1 MEKSSE
7 ISGLQ
12 RLCSLAANRTGKS
25 RKQEGNGSFIVYY
38 RVSTKRQGE
47 SGLGLDAQREA
58 AESYVRK
65 QGGTIIAEYR
75 EVETGKDCRR
85 TEIIKAILHADR
97 SWATLVIAKLDRLA
111 RNLWFTSTLMESK
124 IDFVACDNPHATR
137 LTIHILAAV
146 AEEEARLIS
155 QRTKAALTA
164 YKARGGILGP
174 ATFKNRTEWQKKAT
188 VARQRGTVRNAELSR
203 DAYHEVLPLVQG
215 LRRDGLSLAAI
226 ASRLNDQDYK
236 TRMGKAW
243 NKSQVKRILD
253 RVSFG

>member
-12 RLCSLAANRTGKS
+12 RLCSLAANRTGKA
-25 RKQEGNGSFIVYY
+25 RKQEGSDRFIVYY

-58 AESYVRK
+58 AESYVRQ
-65 QGGTIIAEYR
+65 QGGKIIAEYQ
-75 EVETGKDCRR
+75 EVETGKKCRR
-85 TEIIKAILHADR
+85 PEIIKAILHASR

-111 RNLWFTSTLMESK
+111 RNLWFTSTLMESG
-124 IDFVACDNPHATR
+124 IEFRACDNPHATR

-146 AEEEARLIS
+146 AEEETRMIS
-155 QRTKAALTA
+155 DRTKAALAA
-164 YKARGGILGP
+164 YKARGGVLGP
-174 ATFKNRTEWQKKAT
+174 ATFKNRRAWQKKAT
-188 VARQRGTVRNAELSR
+188 VARQLGTARNVELSR
-203 DAYHEVLPLVQG
+203 DAYHEVRPIIRE
-215 LRRDGLSLAAI
+215 LRQQGLSLATI
-226 ASRLNDQDYK
+226 AARLNNQDYK

-253 RVSFG
+253 RAR